1 MKVIL
6 KWVYTKSKLPNVA
19 FTSEEMDGDIA
30 IQIAGDLEKLGR
42 AQEIMFV
49 DDIGQEWTKKQFL
62 KLNEKVKEEP
72 HEFVIYFDGS
82 HIPGETGA
90 GAGVVIYFKQ
100 NGKMIRVRYNERF
113 DLIEDNNEAEY
124 CALYAACLRLEEMG
138 AKHQRI
144 SLKGDSQVVLNQL
157 SGEWPCFDEALN
169 RWLDRIENKLKE
181 LGLEFEVEPVNLN
194 SKEEAHKLA
203 QQALQGTFINSLM
216 EMPAG
221 G

>member
-1 MKVIL
+1 MKVTL

-19 FTSEEMDGDIA
+19 FTSEEMDGDSA
-30 IQIAGDLEKLGR
+30 IQIAGDLEKIGR
-42 AQEIMFV
+42 AQEILFI
-49 DDIGQEWTKKQFL
+49 DGIGQEWTKKQFL
-62 KLNEKVKEEP
+62 KLNEKIKEEP

-82 HIPGETGA
+82 HVPGGTEA

-100 NGKMIRVRYNERF
+100 NGKTVRARYNERF
-113 DLIEDNNEAEY
+113 ELIEDNNEAEY
-124 CALYAACLRLEEMG
+124 CALYAACLKLEELG

-144 SLKGDSQVVLNQL
+144 VIKGDSQVVLNQL

-169 RWLDRIENKLKE
+169 KWLDRIENKLKE
-181 LGLEFEVEPVNLN
+181 LGLEFEVDPVHRKAN
-194 SKEEAHKLA
+194 EEAHRLA
-203 QQALQGTFINSLM
+203 QQALQGTMINSLL

>member
-100 NGKMIRVRYNERF
+100 NRKTIRVRYNEHF

-144 SLKGDSQVVLNQL
+144 ILKGDSQVVLNQL

-181 LGLEFEVEPVNLN
+181 LGLEFEVQPVNRKAN
-194 SKEEAHKLA
+194 EEAHRLA